1 MKAMLSDC
9 KCLLAARKEATA
21 GSAPAPGEAHGAG
34 NHAGSEETL
43 VFTAQ
48 SNELKHGQKKNRE
61 LSGARAQPCP
71 CLLRRVRAQLSRL
84 DQGRYH
90 GLSGPPRLPPQG
102 LINGLKLQQLNQ
114 LNTKTVQS
122 LHTSA
127 QMLWRRFKPACHWL
141 HPVAFS
147 GGVPTWKKKIALPNC
162 RQVPLQLHPGA
173 EDPSLLK
180 ISASTLRAQPERR
193 CLQRILLGAH
203 DQQN

>member
-34 NHAGSEETL
+34 DHAGSEETL

-48 SNELKHGQKKNRE
+48 SNELKHGRKKPRE
-61 LSGARAQPCP
+61 LSGAQAQPCP
-71 CLLRRVRAQLSRL
+71 CLLWRVRAQLSRL

-102 LINGLKLQQLNQ
+102 LINGLKLQQLNR

-141 HPVAFS
+141 HPVAFN
-147 GGVPTWKKKIALPNC
+147 GRVPMWEKKIAETFPC
-162 RQVPLQLHPGA
+162 TSQLQAG
-173 EDPSLLK
+173 PSPT
-180 ISASTLRAQPERR
+180 SPWS
-193 CLQRILLGAH
+193 
-203 DQQN
+203 